1 MVKIRLIVLS
11 LLAVFAVGAVAA
23 SAASADPLW
32 KVSGT
37 LLAAGEK
44 DEVVGAI
51 QPGNTII
58 LKSAVQKVAVE
69 LSSKEV
75 AITKG
80 NIKGGEPG
88 TDEAEA
94 VEFKGVV
101 VLKDETKCEANSPGS
116 VGGIVKTNPVLS
128 LLVENTELTRIEDLW
143 YPKTGGLTG
152 TFVEIEFKNKGSEKC
167 PFATAGKLPVKGD
180 VLALAEV
187 EEKEEMNPTL
197 NFEPPSKKYD
207 ELAVDHEAKLELG
220 TEPATFTG
228 EILTLITSPS
238 LLNFGA
244 FR

>member
-1 MVKIRLIVLS
+1 MLKIRLIVLS
-11 LLAVFAVGAVAA
+11 LLAMFVVGLVAV
-23 SAASADPLW
+23 SAAAADPLW
-32 KVSGT
+32 KVNGAK
-37 LLAAGEK
+37 LEAGEK
-44 DEVVGAI
+44 YEVVGAI
-51 QPGNTII
+51 QPGTTII
-58 LKSAVQKVAVE
+58 FHTAVQKVGFE

-94 VEFKGVV
+94 AEFKGVT
-101 VLKDETKCEANSPGS
+101 VLKEETKCEVNSPGS

-128 LLVENTELTRIEDLW
+128 LLVENTALTRIEDLW

-152 TFVEIEFKNKGSEKC
+152 TFAEIEFKNKGSEKC

-180 VLALAEV
+180 VVALAEV
-187 EEKEEMNPTL
+187 EGKEEMDPTL
-197 NFEPPSKKYD
+197 NFEPPSKEYD
-207 ELAVDHEAKLELG
+207 ELGVDKEAKLEVG
-220 TEPATFTG
+220 TEPATFKG
-228 EILTLITSPS
+228 EILSLITSPT